1 MIFLIFWLQGIF
13 TSASDYLRRATDGRV
28 YFHRVTIVVPPM
40 WDTRACGRL
49 LPVGSYTSRSAVH
62 DSTIKIGTEH
72 PIFGYL
78 PWAQQSRGCGL
89 GGDFISV
96 GYHYILQFN
105 ETENSI
111 SGSGGNDNDNNG
123 YGSGGAAAG
132 YGQTSNYNVGPGFG
146 GPGGFN
152 SVPTGIKAVFLIHF
166 GCLRR
171 CIQCEPIY
179 LWLWYGCVIWRE
191 MPAWMFSSK

>member
-1 MIFLIFWLQGIF
+1 
-13 TSASDYLRRATDGRV
+13 
-28 YFHRVTIVVPPM
+28 M
-40 WDTRACGRL
+40 WDTRACGRV

-62 DSTIKIGTEH
+62 DSTIRIGTEH

-78 PWAQQSRGCGL
+78 PWTQQSRGCGL

-111 SGSGGNDNDNNG
+111 SGSGNDNDNNG
-123 YGSGGAAAG
+123 YGTGGTGGG
-132 YGQTSNYNVGPGFG
+132 YGQNNYNVGPGFG

-152 SVPTGIKAVFLIHF
+152 SVPTGMYSNKIFSHIF
-166 GCLRR
+166 GMRI
-171 CIQCEPIY
+171 CI
-179 LWLWYGCVIWRE
+179 V
-191 MPAWMFSSK
+191 